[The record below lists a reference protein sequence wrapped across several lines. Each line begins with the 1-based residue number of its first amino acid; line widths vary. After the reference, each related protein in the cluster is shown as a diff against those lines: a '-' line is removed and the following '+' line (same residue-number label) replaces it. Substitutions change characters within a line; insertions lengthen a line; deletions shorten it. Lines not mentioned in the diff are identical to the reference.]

1 MCTAAW
7 SSSPPRVEEEV
18 DADGERVGERERW
31 RERKGMWGELP
42 ALPLPNVDAFTAFD
56 KPLKR
61 SITSINTATE
71 RITNKDVPLR
81 SIEVMFTIYNRPFTN
96 WHRHTMTRHLPT
108 TFLQSSFMLVS
119 ISQCCIVR
127 GDSTRILC
135 C

>member
-1 MCTAAW
+1 M
-7 SSSPPRVEEEV
+7 
-18 DADGERVGERERW
+18 DADGVRVGERERW

-56 KPLKR
+56 KPLKKNH
-61 SITSINTATE
+61 IKQSINTATE
-71 RITNKDVPLR
+71 RRITNKDVPL
-81 SIEVMFTIYNRPFTN
+81 SSVEVMFTIYNRPFTN

-119 ISQCCIVR
+119 ISQCYVC
-127 GDSTRILC
+127 GLDSTRILC